1 MSIARENDKLQ
12 VCCDTCPASYPN
24 TYAAEDFAVMVA
36 DAKTGGWIIQ
46 KAGPASA
53 SASASADASP
63 QDLFASTPRIAGKP
77 AAERFTHTCPSCAN
91 PIETG
96 GLF

>member
-1 MSIARENDKLQ
+1 MSIERKNGKLQ
-12 VCCDTCPASYPN
+12 VCCDTCPATYPN
-24 TYAAEDFAVMVA
+24 TYAAEDFAVMIA
-36 DAKTGGWIIQ
+36 AAKTGGWIIQ

-53 SASASADASP
+53 DASTE
-63 QDLFASTPRIAGKP
+63 DLFGSTPRIAGKP